1 LEFAVH
7 LNIPTCEDLNMI
19 ALLSTVYTVGTH
31 CYLIWLHLD
40 IAMDVEFMFYVHR
53 PGAIWHYKDGCGTQK

>member
-1 LEFAVH
+1 
-7 LNIPTCEDLNMI
+7 MI
-19 ALLSTVYTVGTH
+19 ALLNTVYAVGTH

-53 PGAIWHYKDGCGTQK
+53 LDTIRCMWNAEINMSVIG